1 MEATWLGMVAGAL
14 TSVAVVPQVVRT
26 WRTKHARDLSIWQ
39 PLLLTI
45 GMALWLGYGLAIH
58 DLPLILANIFS
69 LCCYLLLI
77 FLKIFY
83 DRADKARS
91 DDYS

>member
-1 MEATWLGMVAGAL
+1 MDPTWLGMVAGVL
-14 TSVAVVPQVVRT
+14 TSVAVVPQLVRT
-26 WRTKHARDLSIWQ
+26 WRTRHARDLSIWQ
-39 PLLLTI
+39 PLLLTV

-69 LCCYLLLI
+69 LACYLLLI
-77 FLKIFY
+77 VLKICY
-83 DRADKARS
+83 DRADKARP